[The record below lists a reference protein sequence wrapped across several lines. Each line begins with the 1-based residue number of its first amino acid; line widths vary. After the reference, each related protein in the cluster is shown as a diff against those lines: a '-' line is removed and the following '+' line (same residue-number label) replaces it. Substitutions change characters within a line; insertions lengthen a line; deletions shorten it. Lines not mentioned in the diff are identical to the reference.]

1 MAQYQSFPGVDG
13 DSHTLDKLKA
23 MRMPPLEG
31 RSFLD
36 IGCNEGFFCGFAKF
50 QGARRSM
57 GIDHSAAFVERARV
71 RFPDCEFLHQG
82 WDRLPDETFDVILLA
97 SALHY
102 ADDQGALLRRLMER
116 INPGGTLVLELG
128 VSDRPGDEWIKV
140 QRGIDERFFP
150 TWAKLHELL
159 QDYAWKHVGV
169 SVTQRGD
176 PVRRHVLHV
185 SARRPVAYLLMQPPA
200 YGKSSIARSLFAPAG
215 LKVVAGDHVMIQVAR
230 GKLAAPP
237 ALQAAIAQD
246 FSPFTIDQTIRRV
259 FSGGLGTE
267 LVALWVAQG
276 GARDFA
282 IDAFVPPE
290 HQAEV
295 VAALEAAG
303 KMPVQLNWERVGAP
317 PPPAKVT
324 DAQAEAYFRRLKE
337 RFGTQ
342 PVAVPRAAPASR
354 AVAPVRG
361 VVDDL
366 ILRQG
371 RLKVRG
377 WAVTAANTVPTA
389 FALLLQGRRLVPEK
403 VMREER
409 PDVQRHLKLDDPLLG
424 FLFEVE
430 LDAGRRSLAGLAS
443 ELSVVAS
450 AAPGQT
456 ERPLTL
462 GAMANKRLAG
472 P

>member
-13 DSHTLDKLKA
+13 DSLTLEKLKA

-36 IGCNEGFFCGFAKF
+36 VGCNEGFFCGFAKF
-50 QGARRSM
+50 FGANRSI
-57 GIDHSAAFVERARV
+57 GIDHAAAFVDRARV
-71 RFPDCEFLHQG
+71 RFPDCEFLHRG

-102 ADDQGALLRRLMER
+102 AEDQGALLRRLMER

-128 VSDRPGDEWIKV
+128 VSDRPGDEWVKV
-140 QRGIDERFFP
+140 QRGIDERLFP
-150 TWAKLHELL
+150 TWGKLHELL

-176 PVRRHVLHV
+176 PVRRHVVHV

-215 LKVVAGDHVMIQVAR
+215 LKVVAGDNVMIQVAR

-237 ALQAAIAQD
+237 ALQAVIVQD
-246 FSPFTIDQTIRRV
+246 FSPFTIDKTIRRV
-259 FSGGLGTE
+259 FAGGLGPE
-267 LVALWVAQG
+267 LVALWVEQG

-290 HQAEV
+290 NQAEV
-295 VAALEAAG
+295 IAALDAAG

-317 PPPAKVT
+317 PPPAKTT
-324 DAQAEAYFRRLKE
+324 DAQAEAYFRRLRE

-342 PVAVPRAAPASR
+342 PVAVPRATPAVKP
-354 AVAPVRG
+354 VAPVRG

-371 RLKVRG
+371 RLTVRG
-377 WAVTAANTVPTA
+377 WAVTAANGMPTDWV
-389 FALLLQGRRLVPEK
+389 LLLRGRRLVP
-403 VMREER
+403 REVTREQR

-424 FLFEVE
+424 FSFEVD
-430 LDAGRRSLAGLAS
+430 LAGQRSLAGLAS
-443 ELSVVAS
+443 ELSVIAA
-450 AAPGQT
+450 AAPGLAEQV
-456 ERPLTL
+456 LKL
-462 GAMANKRLAG
+462 GPMATKRLAA